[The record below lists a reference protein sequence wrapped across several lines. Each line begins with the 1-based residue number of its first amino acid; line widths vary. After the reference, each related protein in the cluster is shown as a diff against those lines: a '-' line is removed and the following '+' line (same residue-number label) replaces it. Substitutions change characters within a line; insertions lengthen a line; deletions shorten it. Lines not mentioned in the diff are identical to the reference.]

1 MSITVIYSREEQ
13 DHTFSFTKNRFLLF
27 PLLFIILFA
36 TSTWFIQSHYKNQL
50 AQFKITALN
59 NNEISKDKY
68 LQLIKTQS
76 DEKIIVLGEKV
87 GELEAKI
94 NRLNIL
100 GERLIEKSKL
110 PKAEFNFQP
119 LPETNVIKG
128 GAEDN
133 NLQASILLNSIEN
146 VDLHLIKKEK
156 QLSRL
161 EIALNNRHLSDES
174 YISGRPVR
182 GKGSWISSLY
192 GTRKDPFS
200 GKLRRHK
207 GVDIAGPAGMPLI
220 ATAAGVV
227 TESGKRG
234 GYGLMVEVHH
244 GNGLVTRYAHAIELT
259 VVVGEVVSKGQQVAV
274 MGSTGRSTGPHIHYE
289 VIKNGRQVDPDYY
302 IHRTVPNPVG

>member
-59 NNEISKDKY
+59 DNEISKDKY

-76 DEKIIVLGEKV
+76 DEKLIVLSSKV

-94 NRLNIL
+94 NSLNVL

-110 PKAEFNFQP
+110 PKAEFDFQAFP
-119 LPETNVIKG
+119 ATEQIKEV
-128 GAEDN
+128 AEDDS
-133 NLQASILLNSIEN
+133 LQSSVLLNSIEN
-146 VDLHLIKKEK
+146 IDLHLIKKEK

-161 EIALNNRHLSDES
+161 EIALNNRHLSEES
-174 YISGRPVR
+174 YISGRPVK

-207 GVDIAGPAGMPLI
+207 GVDIAGPTGMPLV

-227 TESGKRG
+227 TESGEKRG
-234 GYGLMVEVHH
+234 LWV
-244 GNGLVTRYAHAIELT
+244 NG
-259 VVVGEVVSKGQQVAV
+259 
-274 MGSTGRSTGPHIHYE
+274 
-289 VIKNGRQVDPDYY
+289 
-302 IHRTVPNPVG
+302 